1 MPVEAK
7 PLFRPDVLR
16 ARLAGFA
23 LPAHV
28 DAFRLEHHLSD
39 LVNAAYHLTPDEIAL
54 LWQTAPPRM
63 PIGGLRG

>member
-16 ARLAGFA
+16 AHLAAFA

-28 DAFRLEHHLSD
+28 DAFRPKLTHWAD
-39 LVNAAYHLTPDEIAL
+39 LLASGKADAL
-54 LWQTAPPRM
+54 QGTGDSCPTS
-63 PIGGLRG
+63 